1 MTTFSLKKRKR
12 RGKRRKRKK
21 ETSKWR
27 SVLFVSNNRF
37 QCALVLSFTRSSA
50 SRKLTRELSTHCFA
64 NSWQTASTNPSSSH
78 TGSSVVCKICRTT
91 SCMLSFPNAA
101 AWNTCIACS
110 PCGCRKGCCRRLL
123 MAGRFF
129 GFRWRQSLRTSRS
142 QGLLNGKEGKRR
154 TRSWGNRFDTR
165 RSRWRAASAASGCLG
180 TAISRIPF
188 DRECIQAT
196 THRTNIRSTLDFS
209 AQFYANSATTLPIPR
224 FHQRFRRNIVPCP
237 HLGVSNDARR
247 FGSDRARDSK
257 VDELQFALDEQKI
270 RRF

>member
-12 RGKRRKRKK
+12 RGKRKKRKK

-37 QCALVLSFTRSSA
+37 QCALVLFFTRSSA

-209 AQFYANSATTLPIPR
+209 VQFYANSATALPIPR
-224 FHQRFRRNIVPCP
+224 FHQRFRRNIVPRP

-247 FGSDRARDSK
+247 FGSDCARDSK